1 MRGYRR
7 KTDAAAVQSD
17 HYLDAI
23 ATAGLVSDYLPAA
36 KFAQFMAEQSQLW
49 GVVIPAAGIKIQ

>member
-1 MRGYRR
+1 MLAYRR
-7 KTDAAAVQSD
+7 KTDAAAVQSTQ
-17 HYLDAI
+17 YIDAI
-23 ATAGLVSDYLPAA
+23 TTAGLVSDYLPAA